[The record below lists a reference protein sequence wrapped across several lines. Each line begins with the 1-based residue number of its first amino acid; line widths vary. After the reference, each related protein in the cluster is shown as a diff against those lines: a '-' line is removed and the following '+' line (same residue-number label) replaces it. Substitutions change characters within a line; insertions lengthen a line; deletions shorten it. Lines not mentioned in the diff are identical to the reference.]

1 MGILISGANGFVGSH
16 LSSELN
22 DFEIFDRKSKNIL
35 DFSSWLSYGE
45 KEYLIF
51 LSARTSISDSWE
63 NPYLTYTDN
72 TQALHTALEYCRK
85 CNVKLIYF
93 SSFVYKIKR
102 EGIYNESDTIKAY
115 NPYALSKISSEKLIQ
130 FYCSNFNMDAV
141 ILRPFNIYG
150 QGQNNSFLIPHIYEE
165 INKGGDIEL
174 KSLTPIR
181 DYIYIKDVVNAVKV
195 IINSSLKGL
204 KTYNLSTGI
213 GTSVGELI
221 SKISNVTGKE
231 YNIKEI
237 GEQPYQNNIEKAV
250 GDNSLFRADYKWE
263 PKFDLIRGIKD
274 FNDLYFKK

>member
-16 LSSELN
+16 LCNELN
-22 DFEIFDRKSKNIL
+22 DFEIFDRKSKSIFDL
-35 DFSSWLSYGE
+35 SSWLSYGE

-102 EGIYNESDTIKAY
+102 EGIYNESDTLKAY
-115 NPYALSKISSEKLIQ
+115 NPYALSKISSEKLIE
-130 FYCSNFNMDAV
+130 FYCSNFKMDAV

-150 QGQNNSFLIPHIYEE
+150 QGQNNSFLIPHIYKE
-165 INKGGDIEL
+165 INNGGEIQL
-174 KSLTPIR
+174 ISLIPVR
-181 DYIYIKDVVNAVKV
+181 DYVYIKDVVNAIKL
-195 IINSSLKGL
+195 IINSSFKGQ

-221 SKISNVTGKE
+221 SIISKVTGKE
-231 YNIKEI
+231 YKIKEI
-237 GEQPYQNNIEKAV
+237 GDSLQNEIKKAV
-250 GDNSLFRADYKWE
+250 GDNSLFSSDYKWK
-263 PKFDLIRGIKD
+263 PKFNLIRGIKD
-274 FNDLYFKK
+274 CNDFYFKT